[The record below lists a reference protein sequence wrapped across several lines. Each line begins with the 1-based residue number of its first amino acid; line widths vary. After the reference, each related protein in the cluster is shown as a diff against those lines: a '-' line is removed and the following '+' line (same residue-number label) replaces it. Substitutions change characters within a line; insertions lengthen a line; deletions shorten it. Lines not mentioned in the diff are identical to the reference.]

1 MEQPSSKLLNLG
13 CGGQWHPAWVNV
25 DMAPADPS
33 VLAHNLQNPLPF
45 PSESFTA
52 VYHSHVLEHLP
63 RYRALPFLQECHRV
77 LVNVG
82 IIRVVV
88 PDLETLAVLYLENLR
103 GSLKADKICQ
113 ERYEWIV
120 IELLDQMVRQQADGG
135 EMFKYLC
142 QDPIPA
148 WDFVVQRFGSEV
160 TSKLPQIKNY
170 VKMGT
175 NPKTI
180 DQNRP
185 PLTRGKVGEYRLS
198 GEVHQWM
205 YDRYSLKRLL
215 DAAGFIEAKVVAATE
230 SNIPKFQDFNLDIVN
245 GAVRKPDSLFIEA
258 RK

>member
-1 MEQPSSKLLNLG
+1 MEKPSSTLLNLG
-13 CGGQWHPAWVNV
+13 CGSRWHPAWVNV
-25 DMAPADPS
+25 DIAPADPS
-33 VLAHNLQNPLPF
+33 ILAHDLQTPLPF
-45 PSESFTA
+45 ASESFTV

-77 LVNVG
+77 LANRG

-103 GSLKADKICQ
+103 GSLKGDKTCQ
-113 ERYEWIV
+113 ERYEWNV

-142 QDPIPA
+142 QEPIPA

-160 TSKLPQIKNY
+160 TSKLPEIKNY
-170 VKMGT
+170 VRMGT

-180 DQNRP
+180 DEYRP
-185 PLTRGKVGEYRLS
+185 ALTTSKVGEYRLS

-205 YDRYSLKRLL
+205 YDRYSLRCLL
-215 DAAGFIEAKVVAATE
+215 EAAGFTTAKVVSGTE
-230 SNIPKFQDFNLDIVN
+230 SGIPDFEQFHLDLVN
-245 GAVRKPDSLFIEA
+245 GTLRKPDSLFMEA